1 MFRKLE
7 NVREKILEA
16 TLQIGAEKGFNA
28 ISART
33 VASACDISTHTIY
46 ENFKSMQ
53 ELIDEVAQTIRH
65 GHLQFLKDL
74 IMQGNDSTFIYN
86 SCLDRF
92 IENKNDTLF
101 YISYLHSIKDPISCT
116 YSEETLRAAKALF
129 TKDLSDEMLYLI
141 WDYVRVTSFYYAKSI
156 IKGYIPN
163 DEKNRENI
171 KKIILNGLEYFR
183 A

>member
-53 ELIDEVAQTIRH
+53 ELIDEIAQTIRH

-74 IMQGNDSTFIYN
+74 IMRGNDSTFIYN

-92 IENKNDTLF
+92 IENKNETLF
-101 YISYLHSIKDPISCT
+101 YTSYLHSIKSPINCS
-116 YSEETLRAAKALF
+116 YSAETLVAAKSLF
-129 TKDLSDEMLYLI
+129 KKNLSDDMLYLI
-141 WDYVRVTSFYYAKSI
+141 WDYVRVTALYYSKKI

-163 DEKNRENI
+163 DEKTRENI
-171 KKIILNGLEYFR
+171 KTIILNGLEFFR
-183 A
+183 S